1 MKRRALTLMLTGG
14 LCGLAGHFVK
24 LQAQQTTQFTQT
36 MLTTLSYNPGVAGL
50 SNGLCISGLYRQQWG
65 AIYDGAAESRTKVN
79 PWNAL
84 LLVDAPVKVLKGALS
99 AEVLTDN
106 IGFFKDVSFKLG
118 YTYHL
123 QTSFGHIGIGAQG
136 VFLNKKASYSKYKP
150 VVGGDNTLTGEG
162 DESAMFGDVTVGAYL
177 QGSRDYF
184 VGVSV
189 AHLVPQQNE
198 DMGYHV
204 IGPHLYLNG
213 GYNFSFPD
221 LPKAEFTAAAFMQ
234 TDFRRVDWSVS
245 GMATFNRRIWGGVS
259 VRMDALSVLAGINIS
274 KLRIGAAYDIS
285 LNKLTKASAM
295 AGSLGVFI
303 KYCFKLDTDK
313 VNTVYK
319 NARYL

>member
-24 LQAQQTTQFTQT
+24 LQAQQTAQFTQT
-36 MLTTLSYNPGVAGL
+36 MLTTLSYNPGFAGL
-50 SNGLCISGLYRQQWG
+50 SNGLCVSGLYRQQWG
-65 AIYDGAAESRTKVN
+65 SIYDGAEESRTKVN
-79 PWNAL
+79 PWDGL
-84 LLVDAPVKVLKGALS
+84 LLVDAPIKALKGALS

-123 QTSFGHIGIGAQG
+123 QTSFGRIGIGAQG
-136 VFLNKKASYSKYKP
+136 VFLNKKATYSKYKP
-150 VVGGDNTLTGEG
+150 VNGGDNALTGKG

-189 AHLVPQQNE
+189 AKLVPQHNE
-198 DMGYHV
+198 NFGYRV
-204 IGPHLYLNG
+204 QGPHLYLNG

-221 LPKAEFTAAAFMQ
+221 LPKVEFTTTGFLQ
-234 TDFRRVDWSVS
+234 TDFKRVDWSVS
-245 GMATFNRRIWGGVS
+245 GLGTFNRRFWGGIS
-259 VRMDALSVLAGINIS
+259 LRMDALSLLAGLNIS
-274 KLRIGAAYDIS
+274 KIRVGVSYDINI
-285 LNKLTKASAM
+285 NKLAKASAM
-295 AGSLGVFI
+295 GGSLEVFI

-313 VNTVYK
+313 INTVYK